1 MTRVLCG
8 WELGGGLGH
17 LFRLAPI
24 GAELAKRGC
33 RVSYAIP
40 DVAHGEPY
48 LCTSADQILPAPV
61 CQAPRKAHPLSQTY
75 SQILLRSGYWHRD
88 SLEKQLRG
96 WLALFEVAQPD
107 LLVAEHA
114 PTALLAARKAGLA
127 RAAIGTGFSLPPLTA
142 PLPGLQPWFTI
153 PDNYLVE
160 REQEFLGCVNPA
172 LKALGAPALTA
183 AAEIFEGAE
192 RLLCALPELD
202 HYGARADTRYW
213 GPVLYT
219 AEDCEPPLPSAQRDN
234 IFLYIKPAHRL
245 FRQIVHLLKEMGLPT
260 LAFAPGLDA
269 DEQRALQAKNFS
281 VTLQPVN
288 LKTVAAR
295 CRLMISHGGHNAG
308 TFMLR
313 AGVPLFICPMEVE
326 QAVWAYRLRALGLAD
341 TVNFFNPERNLR
353 DKIESALSE
362 NAALSP
368 VRAFAAKYAALD
380 PGSQI
385 AEIVEQCLFA
395 ASRAASDTG

>member
-1 MTRVLCG
+1 MTRVFCG

-40 DVAHGEPY
+40 DITHGAPF
-48 LCTSADQILPAPV
+48 LQNHADQILQAPV
-61 CQAPRKAHPLSQTY
+61 WQAPPNAQPLSQTY
-75 SQILLRSGYWHRD
+75 PQVLLRSGYWHRD
-88 SLEKQLRG
+88 ALEKQLRG
-96 WLALFEVAQPD
+96 WLALFDAAQPD
-107 LLVAEHA
+107 LLAAEHA
-114 PTALLAARKAGLA
+114 PTALLAARMVGLP

-142 PLPGLQPWFTI
+142 PMPGLQPWFAI
-153 PDNYLVE
+153 PDKYLGE
-160 REQEFLGCVNPA
+160 REQEFLDCVNPT

-183 AAEIFEGAE
+183 AAEIFDGAE

-219 AEDCEPPLPSAQRDN
+219 AEDCEPPLPSDERDN
-234 IFLYIKPAHRL
+234 IFLYIKPTHRL
-245 FRQIVHLLKEMGLPT
+245 FRPVVRLLKETGLPT

-269 DEQRALQAKNFS
+269 DEQRALSSENFS
-281 VTLQPVN
+281 VTVQPVN

-308 TFMLR
+308 AFMLR

-326 QAVWAYRLRALGLAD
+326 QAVWAYRLRAQGLAD
-341 TVNFFNPERNLR
+341 AVNFFNPERNLKH
-353 DKIESALSE
+353 KIESALSE
-362 NAALSP
+362 NAASQP
-368 VRAFAAKYAALD
+368 VREFASRYATLD
-380 PGSQI
+380 PGKQI
-385 AEIVEQCLFA
+385 AAIVEQCLFA
-395 ASRAASDTG
+395 ASRAALDA